1 MVDARVSGGKDD
13 PQSSGKQMAK
23 DQWPPETR
31 KWLSEQAS
39 CVFSSGQLKKK
50 KAFAFNHL
58 IIYCESLSFFVLSS
72 QNAILLLSFCEFC
85 GTFCFFTEVR
95 GSEDPLISLRSFFCI
110 LPPPYNVSS

>member
-50 KAFAFNHL
+50 KKLLLL
-58 IIYCESLSFFVLSS
+58 IILLYIVNLYHFLSFLLKMLYFYSLSVSSVAPFVSL
-72 QNAILLLSFCEFC
+72 
-85 GTFCFFTEVR
+85 
-95 GSEDPLISLRSFFCI
+95 LRSGVLKI
-110 LPPPYNVSS
+110 L